1 MIEVSHRKASLMAQ
15 LTGQAAAQLANIEES
30 TGKSLAEFTK
40 EIATTGLTKHGEIVA
55 YLKKV
60 HGIGHGNANLVAK
73 LARDE
78 MAGGAASQDELLAA
92 QYEGAK
98 AALRPIYEEVAT
110 VANAQGDDVEQVIQ
124 KTGVS
129 FRRRKQFLLVQA
141 PSSKRIQLGLNL
153 PVTPPDDRVR
163 ETTGM
168 CSHRVDVT
176 SIDEVDDDLA
186 TWIRAAY
193 QAAG

>member
-1 MIEVSHRKASLMAQ
+1 MAQ
-15 LTGQAAAQLANIEES
+15 LTGQAATQLANIEES

-40 EIATTGLTKHGEIVA
+40 EIATTGLTKHSEIVS
-55 YLKKV
+55 YLKKK

-78 MAGGAASQDELLAA
+78 MSGGAASQDDLLAA

-153 PVTPPDDRVR
+153 PETPADSRVK

-168 CSHRVDVT
+168 CTHRVDVM

-186 TWIRAAY
+186 SWIRAAY